1 MLKTD
6 VLSCLGVIIS
16 IFFKLSC
23 TKLFVNVSAH
33 VFSSVQLCL
42 VLSLKEVNETL
53 PVTIYF
59 VLHYIPKNDAISK
72 NKITE
77 LSLKSI
83 FYLDVY
89 VSFFLY
95 DNLYVF

>member
-1 MLKTD
+1 MSYL
-6 VLSCLGVIIS
+6 IS

-42 VLSLKEVNETL
+42 VLSLKEVSETL

-59 VLHYIPKNDAISK
+59 VLHYIPKNDVISK
-72 NKITE
+72 KHI
-77 LSLKSI
+77 LS
-83 FYLDVY
+83 
-89 VSFFLY
+89 
-95 DNLYVF
+95 